1 MIIADELNVSEKVSV
16 LNYNILCDR
25 YATAAQYGYTPTRA
39 LSWEYRRDLIFEEFR
54 KHDADVICL
63 QEIDTETNEYFK
75 RELAFRGYR
84 GVFWP
89 KPRARTMPEKEAR
102 LVDGCAT
109 FYKAQKFIML
119 DKQLVDFANIAINRP
134 DMKGEHDI
142 FNRVMPRDYIAVL
155 TFFENRMTGSRLIVG
170 NAHIFW
176 DPEFTDVK
184 LVQVAILME
193 QITKLA
199 DQWATSPPCTDKK
212 AFQYTEQDSETDPD
226 ILQEPIEPSP
236 SLEYLNGSHL
246 PLIICGDFNAIK
258 DTGIYDLIEKGALPA
273 DHPDLGNY
281 HYGNFTRDGIS
292 HPFSLKSAY
301 GDTLRFTNYTPG
313 YKEVIDY
320 IWHSH
325 NTLKVRKLLGDV
337 DHWYLQKIPGFPNF
351 HFPSDHLALFAEFS
365 VEPRKERPKPT
376 EADFGP
382 QRDRSHRALS

>member
-1 MIIADELNVSEKVSV
+1 MIIYDEDEANEGFSV

-25 YATAAQYGYTPTRA
+25 YATIAMYGYTPTRA
-39 LSWEYRRDLIFEEFR
+39 LSWDYRRDLILEEFKKR
-54 KHDADVICL
+54 DADVICL
-63 QEIDTETNEYFK
+63 QEINTETNEFFK
-75 RELAFRGYR
+75 RELAFQGYR

-109 FYKAQKFIML
+109 FFKAQKFIML
-119 DKQLVDFANIAINRP
+119 DKQLVDFANLAINRP

-155 TFFENRMTGSRLIVG
+155 TFFENRMTGSRFIVG

-193 QITKLA
+193 QITKFA
-199 DQWATSPPCTDKK
+199 DQWAASPPCTDKK
-212 AFQYTEQDSETDPD
+212 AFQYTEQDSETDPEVPE
-226 ILQEPIEPSP
+226 EPLVEPSP
-236 SLEYLNGSHL
+236 SLEYANGSQI
-246 PLIICGDFNAIK
+246 PLVMCGDFNAVK
-258 DTGIYDLIEKGALPA
+258 DTGIYDLIEKGALPG

-292 HPFSLKSAY
+292 HPFKLKSAY

-313 YKEVIDY
+313 YTEVIDY

-325 NTLKVRKLLGDV
+325 NSLKVRKLLGDV
-337 DHWYLQKIPGFPNF
+337 DHWYLQKVPGFPHF

-365 VEPRKERPKPT
+365 VEPRKEQPKPV

-382 QRDRSHRALS
+382 QRALRAFP